1 MKKYALLGER
11 LGHSHS
17 PLVHSLIFKE
27 YNLDATY
34 EKIECNIDE
43 LKHYVDLL
51 KSGTYLGYNVTIP
64 YKMEIMKYL
73 DSLDESAIKI
83 GAVNTVL
90 SKDGKAIGYNT
101 DYYGFMDEVK
111 HYNIN
116 VENKNCFILGTGG
129 ASKALYHALKDLG
142 GNVLFVSRN
151 PKDDLSI
158 SYEELENK
166 DIFLIVN
173 ATPVGMSPK
182 VGISPIKKEIALKAK
197 YVMDI
202 IFNPR
207 RTQLLL
213 DSNSYMDGLYML
225 VSQAVKSEEI
235 WQDKKFPSDV
245 EKILKE
251 VEVKI

>member
-1 MKKYALLGER
+1 
-11 LGHSHS
+11 
-17 PLVHSLIFKE
+17 
-27 YNLDATY
+27 
-34 EKIECNIDE
+34 
-43 LKHYVDLL
+43 
-51 KSGTYLGYNVTIP
+51 
-64 YKMEIMKYL
+64 
-73 DSLDESAIKI
+73 
-83 GAVNTVL
+83 
-90 SKDGKAIGYNT
+90 
-101 DYYGFMDEVK
+101 
-111 HYNIN
+111 
-116 VENKNCFILGTGG
+116 
-129 ASKALYHALKDLG
+129 
-142 GNVLFVSRN
+142 
-151 PKDDLSI
+151 
-158 SYEELENK
+158 
-166 DIFLIVN
+166 
-173 ATPVGMSPK
+173 MSPK